1 MKLSEIQLIQEIQ
14 ALFSENNE
22 YDAIK
27 ADIAERGIQD
37 PVKVNKHNQLL
48 AGYTRVKI
56 AQELGIDEVPH
67 VVVDVDG
74 DINVMM
80 EYAIL
85 DNLRRRQLTDLQLVE
100 YGMKLEKL
108 YEGRQG
114 GDRKSEDF
122 QEGQPVHLENGKTR
136 DLVADKIQK
145 QTGAKMS
152 GKKYDRLRTIATQ
165 AVLGIKQQFNN
176 GEITQKDALQFA
188 NLPSDEQRKIVK
200 LSDETNISLRRAKS
214 EIARKKSEEALTK
227 IPPSLEPPSTGGR
240 KTTAI
245 RWVHRETGEV
255 IYELRI
261 GPNVTSAQL
270 ASWRG
275 QKQEDDKYQQRQDEI
290 KTLQKQAEDLRGEA
304 QQLEAGAHELE
315 RLAREK
321 ETEMNLD
328 IRYEIEFERGPIE
341 PFVENYDIEVLDKE
355 LRVQLSKLGKA
366 EANQVADLLLAAW
379 GPEKLE
385 IKKYG
390 VWGDMNLL
398 SVKSSGLKNA
408 GVTGWTGIGGM
419 DGLCPIEDEQ

>member
-1 MKLSEIQLIQEIQ
+1 MKLSEIQLVSEIE
-14 ALFSENNE
+14 AWFSENNE

-27 ADIAERGIQD
+27 ADIASRGIQD
-37 PVKVNKHNQLL
+37 PVKVNKDNQLL

-56 AQELGIDEVPH
+56 AQELGFDEVPH

-74 DINVMM
+74 DMDTM
-80 EYAIL
+80 LEYAIL
-85 DNLRRRQLTDLQLVE
+85 DNIRRRQLSDLQLVE

-114 GDRKSEDF
+114 RPEKG
-122 QEGQPVHLENGKTR
+122 GQDDHVFEGKTR
-136 DLVADKIQK
+136 DLVADKIK
-145 QTGAKMS
+145 EQTGAKMS

-188 NLPSDEQRKIVK
+188 KLPSDEQRKIVK